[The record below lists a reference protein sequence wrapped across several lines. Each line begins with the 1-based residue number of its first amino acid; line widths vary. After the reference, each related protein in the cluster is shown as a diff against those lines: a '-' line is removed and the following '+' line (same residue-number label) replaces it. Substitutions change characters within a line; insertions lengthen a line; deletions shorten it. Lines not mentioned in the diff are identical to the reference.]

1 VFPLT
6 NQGHS
11 PVQSMWRFAGPLSL
25 RPRQDPPGVTG
36 QEKAPQGFALTILVR
51 KGKLPN
57 SRTKLRPG
65 WAGERRAWIVQT
77 MSTAMRVSYRMDSTL
92 ESVNQ
97 AEEVATKIAAKIGF
111 DEEDVNR
118 ISMAVREAAV
128 NAVLHGNAYDP
139 AKKVTFGFE
148 NTGEALVITVSDEGK
163 GLNPNTI
170 PDPLAPENLLKQSGR
185 GIFLI
190 RAFMDEV
197 RIRSLEPGTE
207 VTMIKNVH
215 GGNAAGKEE
224 SK

>member
-1 VFPLT
+1 MCM
-6 NQGHS
+6 NGGKS
-11 PVQSMWRFAGPLSL
+11 AGAPAKKEAAQAVRVDNSL
-25 RPRQDPPGVTG
+25 CTRANYRIRGTKRQ
-36 QEKAPQGFALTILVR
+36 
-51 KGKLPN
+51 
-57 SRTKLRPG
+57 PG
-65 WAGERRAWIVQT
+65 WAGERRAWNVQI

-111 DEEDVNR
+111 DEEDINR

-148 NTGEALVITVSDEGK
+148 NTGEALVITVIDEGK
-163 GLNPNTI
+163 GLNPSSI

-197 RIRSLEPGTE
+197 RIRSLGPGTE

-215 GGNAAGKEE
+215 GGNAEGKEE

>member
-1 VFPLT
+1 MTALLPRE
-6 NQGHS
+6 
-11 PVQSMWRFAGPLSL
+11 PDFAN
-25 RPRQDPPGVTG
+25 T
-36 QEKAPQGFALTILVR
+36 LTIGWGHRQTTALADS
-51 KGKLPN
+51 
-57 SRTKLRPG
+57 SRFSARGLLTAARGSP
-65 WAGERRAWIVQT
+65 EI
-77 MSTAMRVSYRMDSTL
+77 MSDMTAMRVSYRMESTL

-97 AEEVATKIAAKIGF
+97 AEEVATKIANKIGF

-148 NTGEALVITVSDEGK
+148 NTGGALVITVADEGR
-163 GLNPNTI
+163 GLKPDSI

-185 GIFLI
+185 GIFLM

-197 RIRSLEPGTE
+197 RIRSLDPGTE
-207 VTMIKNVH
+207 ITMIKNVQ
-215 GGNAAGKEE
+215 GRQAEGKEE

>member
-1 VFPLT
+1 
-6 NQGHS
+6 
-11 PVQSMWRFAGPLSL
+11 
-25 RPRQDPPGVTG
+25 
-36 QEKAPQGFALTILVR
+36 
-51 KGKLPN
+51 
-57 SRTKLRPG
+57 
-65 WAGERRAWIVQT
+65 

-148 NTGEALVITVSDEGK
+148 NTGGALVITVSDEGK
-163 GLNPNTI
+163 GLNPSSI

-207 VTMIKNVH
+207 VTMIKNVQ
-215 GGNAAGKEE
+215 GGDAAGKEE